1 MIRGVEINPQDE
13 IIVRLTP
20 TYSGCPATDLL
31 KAEISQAFAA
41 HELTPVKVVVDLSEA
56 WTTDWM
62 SEEGKQKLQQYGI
75 APPKGGSNSCGTHVA
90 LSDGIQIVIAS
101 TPDYSVNSVQPLA
114 RRCTNVRNAWSR
126 LIILNVFKGLSA
138 QAITIKREIAT
149 A

>member
-1 MIRGVEINPQDE
+1 MVPIDP
-13 IIVRLTP
+13 L
-20 TYSGCPATDLL
+20 SGCPATDLL
-31 KAEISQAFAA
+31 KAEITQAFAA

-62 SEEGKQKLQQYGI
+62 SEEGKHKLQQYGI
-75 APPKGGSNSCGTHVA
+75 APPKANRIAAVPMSHLVMVSSVH
-90 LSDGIQIVIAS
+90 IVIAT

-126 LIILNVFKGLSA
+126 LTILNVFKGLSA

>member
-31 KAEISQAFAA
+31 KAEITQAFAA

-90 LSDGIQIVIAS
+90 Q
-101 TPDYSVNSVQPLA
+101 
-114 RRCTNVRNAWSR
+114 
-126 LIILNVFKGLSA
+126 
-138 QAITIKREIAT
+138 
-149 A
+149 